1 MEKKWISLMGKI
13 NNPTII
19 VEFFNILSAID
30 RITKHKNSKDA
41 DNLNN
46 TINHLEPTDIYYYI

>member
-1 MEKKWISLMGKI
+1 MGKI

-19 VEFFNILSAID
+19 VEFFNIFSAID